1 MCEICSR
8 TSGLLLSGWAGKVR
22 LFEEA
27 ERPGG
32 SERPS
37 ETVLTHSENNSGPN
51 KLAKCGAGTLQ
62 KSLAFKTA
70 RRKLFFQTWDK

>member
-37 ETVLTHSENNSGPN
+37 ETVLTHS
-51 KLAKCGAGTLQ
+51 Q
-62 KSLAFKTA
+62 KTTQDQIS
-70 RRKLFFQTWDK
+70 